1 MEVTASAAADLLEI
15 WRNCSKKPGR
25 RAHACRG
32 DERCRIRPRL
42 AYFENPNFGQP
53 DFVSSYRPPGH
64 LRTPTAILDHLAYW
78 REPPA
83 PEQILDECAAEAG
96 AKAAAA
102 LRFAFRLER
111 RHART
116 GHARSK

>member
-1 MEVTASAAADLLEI
+1 MPA
-15 WRNCSKKPGR
+15 
-25 RAHACRG
+25 RG
-32 DERCRIRPRL
+32 DGRCRIRPRL